1 MNEQEKEEKTTE
13 IITGEI
19 SPKNIKLN
27 SSKRCLLLLCL
38 YLSIAVIS
46 MTFVCIKIANATKPK
61 NDMKGISFE
70 DLLLQSLKEY
80 QESKSFF
87 GVPVTPNPHGTPI
100 GPAAGPHTQLTGN
113 IIAAYAAG
121 AKIFDLKTIQILA
134 GEALGIQRPCIY
146 VGSEVYNIEWS
157 SEFDAQNAMNEYIKA
172 AILIQVFAK
181 EFGLRPFNELEF
193 IISVGYDLK
202 GIKSQIV
209 DSFIENM
216 KDAKTTEEWKI
227 DINVL
232 KENIHLF
239 KNFKFEDID
248 KLESKLTN
256 TVTLSTMHGCPA
268 QDIEQIGI
276 YLMKEKKL
284 NTYIKMNPTL
294 LGKKK
299 LDEILKSKGYDI
311 LLPEE
316 TFKHD
321 IDINQA
327 ITIIQNCKKVAAE
340 LGLTFG
346 VKLTNTLPT
355 SIQHKELAGETMYMS
370 GPGLYAL
377 SINVADILASKFNG
391 DLPIAYSGGIDDKN
405 IKDVLDTGI
414 NPITLSSFLLKPK
427 GYKNIGKLL
436 VESNIPKKI
445 DTNKLKALAA
455 KAITDKNYD
464 RKDVK
469 VYECKPN
476 YSEFC
481 AACHNCEDVCPNR
494 ANRRMKINGKDVVLH
509 DPDLCNEC
517 GACAH
522 HCIMGHK
529 PYLEKACTI
538 EPPSILSSNSVIYF
552 FGIFCGSIFLF
563 ICTRKIENKKYIL
576 VASLIG
582 SAITPILSKIITLN
596 SCALLALLCISGFF
610 NGFLFVY
617 TIMWIEQFGKQNKK
631 ILFLSLLPLIIG
643 LGIFVAYNFQ
653 AHIPCVQAGVL
664 CLSIICVLIFDNNNF
679 NSKILLF
686 KSGSKY
692 YNIETLEDKENNEY
706 ARESIFKIDD
716 TKEDKKVT
724 IFNRVYICAIISLA
738 ILFLCGISGLANM
751 KLNADFNIL
760 IGIPAIGVIINCLI
774 INSYNCACLPYS
786 IIFFYILAAVFG
798 NLLTKCTCVE
808 YGFILCVTL
817 LFTQLLLLILSKLN
831 SNNRIC
837 GIGFAGYF
845 ASCGGSVAYFLNKAL
860 EEKIMY
866 FMCVGAIF
874 ACVAC
879 YYKIQGIKAMEK
891 KLKEE
896 DKNGIELQDIDHE

>member
-1 MNEQEKEEKTTE
+1 MNEQDKEEKTTE
-13 IITGEI
+13 IISGEI
-19 SPKNIKLN
+19 SPKIFKLG
-27 SSKRCLLLLCL
+27 SAKRCLLLFCL
-38 YLSIAVIS
+38 YLSLAVIS
-46 MTFVCIKIANATKPK
+46 MTLVCIKIANATKPK

-157 SEFDAQNAMNEYIKA
+157 SEFDAKNAMNEYIKA
-172 AILIQVFAK
+172 AVLIQVFAK

-202 GIKSQIV
+202 GIKSEIV

-216 KDAKTTEEWKI
+216 KDAKSTEEWKK
-227 DINVL
+227 DIQVL
-232 KENIHLF
+232 KDNINLF
-239 KNFKFEDID
+239 KKFKLEDIE

-276 YLMKEKKL
+276 YLMQEKKL
-284 NTYIKMNPTL
+284 NTFIKMNPTL
-294 LGKKK
+294 LGKNK

-327 ITIIQNCKKVAAE
+327 ITIIQNCKKVAAS

-377 SINVADILASKFNG
+377 SINVADILASKFDG

-405 IKDVLDTGI
+405 IKDVLATGI

-436 VESNIPKKI
+436 VDVDIPKKI
-445 DTNKLKALAA
+445 DVNKLKALAT
-455 KAITDKNYD
+455 KAIEDKNYD
-464 RKDVK
+464 RKNVK

-494 ANRRMKINGKDVVLH
+494 ANRRMNINGKDVVLH

-529 PYLEKACTI
+529 PYLEKACTV
-538 EPPSILSSNSVIYF
+538 EPPSILSNNLSYYF
-552 FGIFCGSIFLF
+552 LGMCIGIVALF

-576 VASLIG
+576 TAALID
-582 SAITPILSKIITLN
+582 SALPPIISKVITLY
-596 SCALLALLCISGFF
+596 SCALCVIFGVSGFF

-617 TIMWIEQFGKQNKK
+617 SIMWIEQFGKQNKK
-631 ILFLSLLPLIIG
+631 ILFLSLIPLIIG
-643 LGIFVAYNFQ
+643 AGIFVAYNYQ
-653 AHIPCVQAGVL
+653 AHIPCIQIGVL
-664 CLSIICVLIFDNNNF
+664 CVAIIYVLFVDNNNF

-706 ARESIFKIDD
+706 ARESIFKLNEP
-716 TKEDKKVT
+716 KEDKKVT
-724 IFNRVYICAIISLA
+724 IFNKVYLFGIISFG
-738 ILFLCGISGLANM
+738 ILFLCGVSGLGIM
-751 KLNADFNIL
+751 KLNADFTTL
-760 IGIPAIGVIINCLI
+760 IGIPALGVIINTLI
-774 INSYNCACLPYS
+774 NNSYNCRCLPNS
-786 IIFFYILAAVFG
+786 IIFFYILTAVSG
-798 NLLTKCTCVE
+798 NFLTTCTCSQ
-808 YGFILCVTL
+808 YCFILCSTV
-817 LFTQLLLLILSKLN
+817 LFTQILLLLLSKLN

-837 GIGFAGYF
+837 GLGFAGF
-845 ASCGGSVAYFLNKAL
+845 MAGCAGSCANCLNKL
-860 EEKIMY
+860 LGDKIM
-866 FMCVGAIF
+866 CLLCLGAIF

-879 YYKIQGIKAMEK
+879 YYKIQGINEIEK
-891 KLKEE
+891 KRKEE
-896 DKNGIELQDIDHE
+896 NKNDIELQDIERE

>member
-552 FGIFCGSIFLF
+552 FGIFCGTILLF

-582 SAITPILSKIITLN
+582 STITPILSKIITLN
-596 SCALLALLCISGFF
+596 SCALLALFCISGFF

-653 AHIPCVQAGVL
+653 AHIPCIQAGVL

-774 INSYNCACLPYS
+774 INSYNCVCLPYS

-831 SNNRIC
+831 SNNRIF

-879 YYKIQGIKAMEK
+879 SYKIQRIKEMEK

>member
-1 MNEQEKEEKTTE
+1 MEEHEKETTTN

-19 SPKNIKLN
+19 HPKYFKLN
-27 SSKRCLLLLCL
+27 SKNRSLLLLSL
-38 YLSIAVIS
+38 YLSLAAIS
-46 MTFVCIKIANATKPK
+46 MIFVCIKITNAIKPK
-61 NDMKGISFE
+61 NDMKGIKFE

-87 GVPVTPNPHGTPI
+87 GVPVTPNPHGTPV

-157 SEFDAQNAMNEYIKA
+157 SEFDAKNAMNEYIKA
-172 AILIQVFAK
+172 AVLIQVLAK
-181 EFGLRPFNELEF
+181 EFDLRPFNELEF

-202 GIKSQIV
+202 GIKSEIV

-216 KDAKTTEEWKI
+216 KDAKLTEEWKE
-227 DINVL
+227 DIKTL
-232 KENIHLF
+232 KDNINLF
-239 KNFKFEDID
+239 KKFKLEDID

-268 QDIEQIGI
+268 QDIEQIGT

-294 LGKKK
+294 LGKTK
-299 LDEILKSKGYDI
+299 LDEILKQKGYDI
-311 LLPEE
+311 VLPEE
-316 TFKHD
+316 VFKND

-327 ITIIQNCKKVAAE
+327 ITIIQNCKKVAKDE
-340 LGLTFG
+340 GLIFG

-355 SIQHKELAGETMYMS
+355 KIQHKELAGETMYMS

-377 SINVADILASKFNG
+377 SINVANILANEFKG

-405 IKDVLDTGI
+405 IKEVLETGI

-436 VESNIPKKI
+436 VDVNIPKQI
-445 DTNKLKALAA
+445 DTIKLKALAG
-455 KAITDKNYD
+455 KAIADKNYD

-469 VYECKPN
+469 VYQCKPD

-494 ANRRMKINGKDVVLH
+494 ANRRININGKDVVLH

-538 EPPSILSSNSVIYF
+538 EPPSFLSKNFSFYF
-552 FGIFCGSIFLF
+552 LGAFCGIIALF

-576 VASLIG
+576 IASLSG
-582 SAITPILSKIITLN
+582 SSLIPLLPLIINFN
-596 SCALLALLCISGFF
+596 SCGLLALYCTIGFF
-610 NGFLFVY
+610 NGFLFIY
-617 TIMWIEQFGKQNKK
+617 IITWIDQFGKQNKK
-631 ILFLSLLPLIIG
+631 IALLSLIPFVIG
-643 LGIFVAYNFQ
+643 IGIFAAYNLQ
-653 AHIPCVQAGVL
+653 AYISCMQVSL
-664 CLSIICVLIFDNNNF
+664 ICLSCICVFFAEKKNF
-679 NSKILLF
+679 NSSILLY

-692 YNIETLEDKENNEY
+692 YHIETLEDKEKKEY
-706 ARESIFKIDD
+706 ARESLFRIDD
-716 TKEDKKVT
+716 KKEEKENKGSL
-724 IFNRVYICAIISLA
+724 FGKVYICGLISFIIL
-738 ILFLCGISGLANM
+738 ILCGISGLANM
-751 KLNADFNIL
+751 KLEGDFSTMV
-760 IGIPAIGVIINCLI
+760 GIPAIAVVVNSLLI
-774 INSYNCACLPYS
+774 SSYNCCILPYS
-786 IIFFYILAAVFG
+786 IIICYISAAILG
-798 NLLTKCTCVE
+798 NILCLHSAVE
-808 YGFILCVTL
+808 YGFILCTVIL
-817 LFTQLLLLILSKLN
+817 LTQILILILSKLN
-831 SNNRIC
+831 KCNKIC
-837 GIGFAGYF
+837 GLGLFGALICCSASCANCLNELCGNKVMYLMCLGCIFAG
-845 ASCGGSVAYFLNKAL
+845 
-860 EEKIMY
+860 I
-866 FMCVGAIF
+866 
-874 ACVAC
+874 AC
-879 YYKIQGIKAMEK
+879 YYKIKGIAEIEK
-891 KLKEE
+891 KNIDKEN
-896 DKNGIELQDIDHE
+896 DIELEDIDKE

>member
-80 QESKSFF
+80 KESKSFF

-596 SCALLALLCISGFF
+596 SCALLALFCISGFF

-706 ARESIFKIDD
+706 ARESIFKIDN

-774 INSYNCACLPYS
+774 INSYNCVCLPYS
-786 IIFFYILAAVFG
+786 IIFFYILATAFG

-879 YYKIQGIKAMEK
+879 SYKIQRIKEMEK

>member
-61 NDMKGISFE
+61 NEMKGISFE

-552 FGIFCGSIFLF
+552 FGIFCGTIFLF

-653 AHIPCVQAGVL
+653 AHIPCIQAGVL

-774 INSYNCACLPYS
+774 INSYNCVCLPYS
-786 IIFFYILAAVFG
+786 IIFFYILVTIFG

-879 YYKIQGIKAMEK
+879 YYKIQGIKEMEK

>member
-1 MNEQEKEEKTTE
+1 MDEQEKEEKTTE

-61 NDMKGISFE
+61 NEMKGISFE

-464 RKDVK
+464 KKDVK

-582 SAITPILSKIITLN
+582 STITPILSKIITLN
-596 SCALLALLCISGFF
+596 SCALLALFCISGFF

-774 INSYNCACLPYS
+774 INSYNCVCLPYS
-786 IIFFYILAAVFG
+786 IIFFYILATVFG

-879 YYKIQGIKAMEK
+879 YYKIQGIKEMEK

>member
-46 MTFVCIKIANATKPK
+46 MTFFCIKIANATKPK

-509 DPDLCNEC
+509 EPDLCNEC

-582 SAITPILSKIITLN
+582 STITPILSKIITLN

-653 AHIPCVQAGVL
+653 AHIPCIQAGVL

-706 ARESIFKIDD
+706 ARESIFKIDE

-774 INSYNCACLPYS
+774 INSYNCVCLPYS

-879 YYKIQGIKAMEK
+879 YYKIQGIKEMEK

>member
-481 AACHNCEDVCPNR
+481 AACRNCEDVCPNR

-774 INSYNCACLPYS
+774 INSYNCVCLPYS
-786 IIFFYILAAVFG
+786 IIFFYILATVFG

-879 YYKIQGIKAMEK
+879 YYKIQGIKEMEK

>member
-552 FGIFCGSIFLF
+552 FGIFCGSILLF

-576 VASLIG
+576 VATLIG

-774 INSYNCACLPYS
+774 INSYNCVCLPYS
-786 IIFFYILAAVFG
+786 IIFFYILATVFG

-879 YYKIQGIKAMEK
+879 YYKIQGIKEMEK